1 MQRRDEFQVE
11 KKRIAVSRSDIHT
24 HTYVYAHTHIRDTL
38 EIGGVRD
45 SFILP
50 EFRPRRVFSE
60 IPFGGFRMLYEIVSH
75 GLRRAH

>member
-24 HTYVYAHTHIRDTL
+24 HTYARTHIRDTF

-45 SFILP
+45 SFVLP

>member
-24 HTYVYAHTHIRDTL
+24 HTYARTHIRDTL
-38 EIGGVRD
+38 KIGGVRD

-50 EFRPRRVFSE
+50 EFRPRRVFSG